1 LQFSNMQWEGSHSFF
16 DLVLMSFILNAKLKK
31 LTNVLGVVMEFAMV
45 LIMVLIVVAIV
56 AVKFSVE
63 EVSFPFTSKSQ
74 LFSPVEHQFLDM
86 IEKAVGNEFRV
97 MCRVKLT
104 DVLALRKNTNKKVA
118 KSAFL
123 RAGGKQLDF
132 VLVSK
137 TDMTPVLALDLVH
150 SLGREG
156 HKTTRDFFVTG
167 ALDSAG
173 IPHARIKAKHGYKIE
188 DIKACIEAKIM
199 PLRRRQGKLP
209 MQSVEEAPSLF
220 TPTKRPTRPVRSSR
234 QVAA

>member
-1 LQFSNMQWEGSHSFF
+1 MFREASRSSFDMF
-16 DLVLMSFILNAKLKK
+16 LLHYNIEE
-31 LTNVLGVVMEFAMV
+31 TNRVLGVFMEFAIV
-45 LIMVLIVVAIV
+45 LILVLIVVAIV
-56 AVKFSVE
+56 AIKFSVD
-63 EVSFPFTSKSQ
+63 EVSFPFMSKNQ

-104 DVLALRKNTNKKVA
+104 DILALRRNTNKKMA
-118 KSAFL
+118 KSALL
-123 RAGGKQLDF
+123 RAGSKQLDF

-150 SLGREG
+150 SLGKEG
-156 HKTTRDFFVTG
+156 HKVTRDFFVSG

-173 IPHARIKAKHGYKIE
+173 IPHARIKARHGYKID
-188 DIKACIEAKIM
+188 DIRACIEAKLV

-209 MQSVEEAPSLF
+209 MPQADEAPSLF

-234 QVAA
+234 AVAA

>member
-1 LQFSNMQWEGSHSFF
+1 MQWEASHSIF
-16 DLVLMSFILNAKLKK
+16 DLVLMSFFFTTKLKK
-31 LTNVLGVVMEFAMV
+31 QTNVLGVVMEFAII

-56 AVKFSVE
+56 AIKLSVDD
-63 EVSFPFTSKSQ
+63 VSFPFMSKSQ

-104 DVLALRKNTNKKVA
+104 DILSLRRNTNKKMA
-118 KSAFL
+118 KSALL

-137 TDMTPVLALDLVH
+137 IDMTPVLALDLVH
-150 SLGREG
+150 SLGKEG

-173 IPHARIKAKHGYKIE
+173 IPHARIKARHGYKIE
-188 DIKACIEAKIM
+188 DIRDCIESKLVA
-199 PLRRRQGKLP
+199 LRRRQGKLP
-209 MQSVEEAPSLF
+209 MPAVEETPSLF
-220 TPTKRPTRPVRSSR
+220 TPTKRPTRPIRSSR

>member
-1 LQFSNMQWEGSHSFF
+1 
-16 DLVLMSFILNAKLKK
+16 
-31 LTNVLGVVMEFAMV
+31 MEFAIV
-45 LIMVLIVVAIV
+45 LIMVLIGVGIIAIR
-56 AVKFSVE
+56 FSVD
-63 EVSFPFTSKSQ
+63 EVSFPFMSKSQ

-104 DVLALRKNTNKKVA
+104 DLLALRRNTNKKIA
-118 KSAFL
+118 KSAIL
-123 RAGGKQLDF
+123 RAGSKQLDF

-150 SLGREG
+150 SLGKAG
-156 HKTTRDFFVTG
+156 HKTTRDFFITG

-173 IPHARIKAKHGYKIE
+173 IPHARIKARHGYKVD
-188 DIKACIEAKIM
+188 DIRACIEAKLV
-199 PLRRRQGKLP
+199 PLRRRQGKLAMP
-209 MQSVEEAPSLF
+209 AKEEAASLF
-220 TPTKRPTRPVRSSR
+220 TPTTRPTRPVRSSR

>member
-1 LQFSNMQWEGSHSFF
+1 
-16 DLVLMSFILNAKLKK
+16 
-31 LTNVLGVVMEFAMV
+31 MEFAIV
-45 LIMVLIVVAIV
+45 LIMVLIGVGIV
-56 AVKFSVE
+56 AVRFSVD
-63 EVSFPFTSKSQ
+63 EVSFPFMSKSQ

-104 DVLALRKNTNKKVA
+104 DLLALRRNTNKKIA
-118 KSAFL
+118 KSAIL
-123 RAGGKQLDF
+123 RAGSKQLDF

-150 SLGREG
+150 SLGKAG
-156 HKTTRDFFVTG
+156 HKTTRDFFITG

-173 IPHARIKAKHGYKIE
+173 IPHARIKARHGYKVD
-188 DIKACIEAKIM
+188 DIRACIEAKLV
-199 PLRRRQGKLP
+199 PLRRRQGKLTMP
-209 MQSVEEAPSLF
+209 AKEETTSLF
-220 TPTKRPTRPVRSSR
+220 TPTTRPTRPVRSSR

>member
-1 LQFSNMQWEGSHSFF
+1 MQWEASHALF
-16 DLVLMSFILNAKLKK
+16 DLVLMSFFFTTKLKK
-31 LTNVLGVVMEFAMV
+31 QTNVLGVVMEFAII

-56 AVKFSVE
+56 AIKLSVDD
-63 EVSFPFTSKSQ
+63 VSFPFMSKSQ

-104 DVLALRKNTNKKVA
+104 DVLALRRNTNKKMA
-118 KSAFL
+118 KSALL

-132 VLVSK
+132 VLVNK
-137 TDMTPVLALDLVH
+137 IDMTPVLALDLVH
-150 SLGREG
+150 SLGKEG

-173 IPHARIKAKHGYKIE
+173 IPHARIKARHGYKIE
-188 DIKACIEAKIM
+188 DIRDCIESKLVA
-199 PLRRRQGKLP
+199 LRRRQGKLP
-209 MQSVEEAPSLF
+209 IPAVEETPSLF
-220 TPTKRPTRPVRSSR
+220 TPTKRPTRPIRSSR

>member
-1 LQFSNMQWEGSHSFF
+1 
-16 DLVLMSFILNAKLKK
+16 
-31 LTNVLGVVMEFAMV
+31 MEFAII
-45 LIMVLIVVAIV
+45 LIMVLIVLAIV
-56 AVKFSVE
+56 AIKLSVDD
-63 EVSFPFTSKSQ
+63 VSFPFTSKNQ

-104 DVLALRKNTNKKVA
+104 DILALRRNTNKKMA
-118 KSAFL
+118 KTALL

-150 SLGREG
+150 SLGKEG

-173 IPHARIKAKHGYKIE
+173 IPHARIKARHGYKIE
-188 DIKACIEAKIM
+188 DIRDCIESKLVS
-199 PLRRRQGKLP
+199 LRRRQGKLP
-209 MQSVEEAPSLF
+209 TQAVEEAPSLF